1 MLSECSWKVSAFND
15 SSGFNHFMS
24 IGFFFAGT
32 PKHINYEKVKRD
44 LISVPG
50 VRNAHS
56 LHIWSLTLNKTAL
69 AAHLVLG
76 IILLI
81 PVLLERPMQL
91 YNAEVL
97 EWCRSL
103 QVAWQGMMWYM

>member
-1 MLSECSWKVSAFND
+1 M
-15 SSGFNHFMS
+15 GFPYPYNLLV
-24 IGFFFAGT
+24 ILQQITNYQLLLYAGT
-32 PKHINYEKVKRD
+32 PKHVDYEKVKRD

-76 IILLI
+76 KLVCTASLSLFHMLHIL
-81 PVLLERPMQL
+81 
-91 YNAEVL
+91 
-97 EWCRSL
+97 S
-103 QVAWQGMMWYM
+103 